1 MDIIIDSNNQ
11 SRLYR
16 IDNYNNLDN
25 LDNYNNLSGDRRLIV
40 KCSNSLY

>member
-1 MDIIIDSNNQ
+1 MDIIDSNNQ

-40 KCSNSLY
+40 KCSNGLY